1 MIVRWSL
8 AGLLLAATL
17 IAANSGYTDEQ
28 KAIARVIQEAYVEGL
43 QNEGDTL
50 KIDAGFHP
58 SFRMIGLGDD
68 GTLWEYPIAKWRA
81 SKIERRK
88 KGELPLPKER
98 KVSVEFVS
106 IDVSDYV
113 AVAKVNYYEGKEKT
127 YVDFISLYKF
137 DDGWK
142 IISKIFSK
150 E

>member
-1 MIVRWSL
+1 MQIKWIAV
-8 AGLLLAATL
+8 ALLAVA
-17 IAANSGYTDEQ
+17 IGIGAGKGYTEDQ
-28 KAIARVIQEAYVEGL
+28 KAIAKVIQTAYVEGL

-50 KIDAGFHP
+50 KIDKGFHP
-58 SFRMIGLGDD
+58 SFRMIGLGED
-68 GTLWEYPIAKWRA
+68 GKLWEYPIAKWRQT
-81 SKIERRK
+81 KIERLK
-88 KGELPLPKER
+88 KGELPLPKEK

-113 AVAKVNYYEGKEKT
+113 AVAKVHYYEGGEKT

-137 DDGWK
+137 DGDWK